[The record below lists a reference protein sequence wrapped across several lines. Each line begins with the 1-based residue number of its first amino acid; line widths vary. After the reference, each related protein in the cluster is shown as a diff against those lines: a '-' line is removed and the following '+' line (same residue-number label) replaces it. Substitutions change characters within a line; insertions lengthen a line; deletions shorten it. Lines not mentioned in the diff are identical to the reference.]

1 MVFSSFTLSPN
12 VGVLPGNVGPLLQGD
27 LFKGQTDHAVDKMV
41 DRNSTPL
48 FLQLFKSRKRIILE
62 LGI

>member
-1 MVFSSFTLSPN
+1 MVFSSSILSPN
-12 VGVLPGNVGPLLQGD
+12 VGILPGNVGPLLQGD
-27 LFKGQTDHAVDKMV
+27 LFKGQTDHEVDKMV